1 MTSAFGLTPGPLGAD
16 VLYERSL
23 VQFRAIT
30 CGAFTSASSGKSRAP
45 NWLMVANSPA
55 IPETRIQLAL
65 FFNQDLKMLHFSPT
79 KKPYGYHGLD
89 IALANGRS
97 AQVDLV

>member
-1 MTSAFGLTPGPLGAD
+1 
-16 VLYERSL
+16 
-23 VQFRAIT
+23 
-30 CGAFTSASSGKSRAP
+30 
-45 NWLMVANSPA
+45 MVANSPA

-65 FFNQDLKMLHFSPT
+65 FVNQDLMRLHFSLT
-79 KKPYGYHGLD
+79 EEPYGYHGLD